1 MCIRDRFDHAVTGF
15 EQDASGVN
23 LKISTPSG
31 PRLQR
36 ASYMVACDGGT
47 SGIREL
53 LGAQLKGSTY
63 AEHWLVI
70 DAIVRTTLN
79 VEVDIYISYGKLG

>member
-1 MCIRDRFDHAVTGF
+1 MLLKGLFRFDNVRMLFEHAVTGF
-15 EQDASGVN
+15 KQDSSGVN
-23 LKISTPSG
+23 LKISTPNG
-31 PRLQR
+31 PRCQR
-36 ASYMVACDGGT
+36 ASYVVACDGGA

-70 DAIVRTTLN
+70 DAIVRRITT
-79 VEVDIYISYGKLG
+79 